1 MSPFM
6 SPFMSLFCRLCCAI
20 ISISRIYVCRA
31 VFHPYGLNSAL
42 LFDNQFKVVTMYE
55 YC

>member
-1 MSPFM
+1 MSLFM

-20 ISISRIYVCRA
+20 ISISKIYVCRA
-31 VFHPYGLNSAL
+31 VFHPNGLICCLA
-42 LFDNQFKVVTMYE
+42 FYNQFKAVTMYE